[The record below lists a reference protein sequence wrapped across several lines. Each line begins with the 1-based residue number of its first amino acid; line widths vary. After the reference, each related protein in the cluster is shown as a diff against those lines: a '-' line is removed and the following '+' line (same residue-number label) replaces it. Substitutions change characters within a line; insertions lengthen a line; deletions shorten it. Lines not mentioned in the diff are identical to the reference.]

1 MVDVGPLKLGDFR
14 RLWAAG
20 AVTAVGSQLTAVSVP
35 VQIYALSRSSA
46 YIGLAGL
53 VGFAPMVVAALWG
66 GALAD
71 AVDRRRILLVTN
83 GGIGVTS
90 VLLWGQAVLDLRS
103 IGVLLFLVAVQ
114 QALFGANAA
123 ASGAVVPRLVPAAD
137 LPAAN
142 ALQSTVVWFAGI
154 AGPLLA
160 GGLLP
165 ILGSETLYLADATA
179 LCATLWA
186 VWRLPPLP
194 PGDGTAR
201 RAGLRQIV
209 EGFRLLA
216 TNHVL
221 LVAYLA
227 DFAALFLGLP
237 AALFPQLARE
247 SFGASHVGVLYA
259 AISVGGVAAGLFSG
273 SFTRIRRHGVAVA
286 TAVCVW
292 GLAIA
297 GFGLAHSLASAACL
311 LALAGGALI
320 VLGVFRKAILQT
332 AATDG
337 LRGRL
342 QGADTVVAA
351 GGPRLAGFAHGAAGA
366 ALGTTWTVTGGGVL
380 TIAVMLTLVLASP
393 DFRRYRGSY
402 DESRVSHQEIP
413 PPRLSRSDPS
423 KRRRSCG

>member
-1 MVDVGPLKLGDFR
+1 MNQRVLVDVGPLRSGDFR

-20 AVTAVGSQLTAVSVP
+20 VVTAVGSQLTAVAVP
-35 VQIYALSRSSA
+35 VQIYALTGSSA
-46 YIGLAGL
+46 YVGLAGL

-71 AVDRRRILLVTN
+71 AVDRRRMLLVTN

-90 VLLWGQAVLDLRS
+90 VLLWAQAVLVLRS
-103 IGVLLFLVAVQ
+103 VGVLLFLVAAQ

-123 ASGAVVPRLVPAAD
+123 ASGAVVPRLVPAPD

-142 ALQSTVVWFAGI
+142 ALQSTVVYFAGI

-165 ILGSETLYLADATA
+165 ILGSQTLYLADATA

-201 RAGLRQIV
+201 RASLQQILA
-209 EGFRLLA
+209 GFRLLA
-216 TNHVL
+216 TNNVL

-227 DFAALFLGLP
+227 DFAALFLGMP

-247 SFGASHVGVLYA
+247 SFGASHVGILYA

-273 SFTRIRRHGVAVA
+273 SFTRTRRHGVALA
-286 TAVCVW
+286 TAVCLW

-297 GFGLAHSLASAACL
+297 GFGLARSLASAACL
-311 LALAGGALI
+311 LALAGAALI
-320 VLGVFRKAILQT
+320 VLSVFRKSILQT
-332 AATDG
+332 VATDG

-342 QGADTVVAA
+342 QGADTVVAT
-351 GGPRLAGFAHGAAGA
+351 GGPRLAGFAHGVAGGA
-366 ALGTTWTVTGGGVL
+366 FGATWTVTGGGVL
-380 TIAVMLTLVLASP
+380 TIAAMLTLVLASP
-393 DFRRYRGSY
+393 DFRRYRA
-402 DESRVSHQEIP
+402 
-413 PPRLSRSDPS
+413 PS
-423 KRRRSCG
+423 N